1 MRRTA
6 LATLPLLASLAVAQP
21 THYTA
26 YPIDD
31 LHGFFGHWAFF
42 GALVYNSPPIYGSD
56 EARCQELV
64 LAHNLPANGALIT
77 GIEVAAHFFGQI
89 TYSTLEIRVG
99 HSPVQ
104 ALTPF
109 FAVNS
114 PSPQLVYAAPAN
126 HTINWN
132 STTQW
137 VPFQFQTPFLYSA
150 GSNLVL
156 ELKKII
162 NRGMT
167 TSGTVSHQ
175 MQNGPMRNDLPTPMW
190 AEGPLGSGAA
200 NAASGALYGGPP
212 MLVRFRYANEPTLT
226 ITSTPPGGTYFRLG
240 ATVTLTVQG
249 NPGELFVNTLDV
261 ALGSPPQLIPPIN
274 GYYYLQAVFNLM
286 FVGVVGGGGT
296 GPFSF
301 TIPNAPGLV
310 GTHAYFQS
318 LTAGTSITWT
328 NAVDAIVQP

>member
-1 MRRTA
+1 MRPTA
-6 LATLPLLASLAVAQP
+6 LLALPLLASMAVAQP
-21 THYTA
+21 GHYTA

-42 GALVYNSPPIYGSD
+42 GALVIMGAPPGSD

-77 GIEVAAHFFGQI
+77 GIEVSPHFLGQI
-89 TYSTLEIRVG
+89 TYSTLEIRLG

-104 ALTPF
+104 ALTTS
-109 FAVNS
+109 FAANN
-114 PSPQLVYAAPAN
+114 PSPQLVYASSN
-126 HTINWN
+126 QTINWS

-137 VPFQFQTPFLYSA
+137 VPFPFQTPFLYSA

-156 ELKKII
+156 EVKKII

-200 NAASGALYGGPP
+200 NAPSGLLYGGPP
-212 MLVRFRYANEPTLT
+212 MLVRFRYANEPTLV
-226 ITSTPPGGTYFRLG
+226 IKSTPPGGTYFRLG

-249 NPGELFVNTLDV
+249 NPGELFVNTIDV
-261 ALGSPPQLIPPIN
+261 GLAPTPQLIPPIN
-274 GYYYLQAVFNLM
+274 GFYYLQAIFNLM

-301 TIPNAPGLV
+301 TIPNAPPLV

-318 LTAGTSITWT
+318 LTAGASITWT